1 LIEDVSIV
9 IPTHNSG
16 NTLKACLESVK
27 NQNYP
32 ALEVIL
38 ADNFSEDNTTDIAK
52 EFGITILERCGR
64 PSNPGS
70 ARNAGIMKS
79 SGKYSLLLDSDEIL
93 AEDVVQKCV
102 DSHKKE
108 NAGAIKIPLCFVG
121 STFWGKCSAFWKNC
135 NYLVNKETIGSIP
148 RFYVKEVILRAGL
161 FNESLVIG
169 EDWELYARMKKNGVK
184 EAYCDSSML
193 HIEPSSL
200 GRIMRR
206 ELQYSRFIRSHSRRF
221 KQEYDEPIYKNSLR
235 TLKEALKSLRRWPAL
250 VVGSLFLLFVKTCVW
265 TIRFTFF

>member
-1 LIEDVSIV
+1 M
-9 IPTHNSG
+9 PTHNSA

-38 ADNFSEDNTTDIAK
+38 ADNFSDDNTKDVAR
-52 EFGITILERCGR
+52 EFGVTILERCGK
-64 PSNPGS
+64 PGNPGS

-79 SGKYSLLLDSDEIL
+79 SGKYLLLLDSDEIL

-121 STFWGKCSAFWKNC
+121 TTFWGKCSAFWKNR

-148 RFYVKEVILRAGL
+148 RFYVKEAILQAGL
-161 FNESLVIG
+161 FNENLVIG
-169 EDWELYARMKKNGVK
+169 EDWELYVRIKKNGVK
-184 EAYCDSSML
+184 EAYCNSSML

-200 GRIMRR
+200 GRITRR
-206 ELQYSRFIRSHSRRF
+206 ELQYSKFIRSHSRRF

-235 TLKEALKSLRRWPAL
+235 TLKQALKSFRRWPVL
-250 VVGSLFLLFVKTCVW
+250 VVGSLFLLFVKAYIW